1 MEYRNLDMWHQLY
14 LAYNLKILDTY
25 KEGKKK
31 RQ

>member
-1 MEYRNLDMWHQLY
+1 MEYRNLNMWHQLY
-14 LAYNLKILDTY
+14 LGYNLDTY